1 MIPLSIIMA
10 IAAVESG
17 GNARAIGRGGEL
29 GILQISKAVVDDC
42 NRFQKTVRF
51 EHKDAL
57 DPLRA
62 EAMFRIYV
70 GHYAERL
77 FGDDQDA
84 YNIACLW
91 HYGPAGLGI
100 ATAKQTDY
108 PRRVANM
115 ADYYE
120 RHKFETITGKHWE
133 SVFARHRAGLDANP
147 IPAQIHAALAK

>member
-17 GNARAIGRGGEL
+17 GNARAVGRNGEL

-42 NRFQKTVRF
+42 NRFQKTVHF
-51 EHKDAL
+51 VHEDAL
-57 DPLRA
+57 HPLRA

-91 HYGPAGLGI
+91 HYGPSGLGI
-100 ATAKQTDY
+100 SQGAERDY

-120 RHKFETITGKHWE
+120 RHKFDTITDKHWE
-133 SVFARHRAGLDANP
+133 SMFARERAGLNANP
-147 IPAQIHAALAK
+147 IWPQIHAALAK